1 MEHLVTSHALCGFKF
16 DSNFA
21 IPFSVMFRSYIV
33 GYDVLV
39 ILHRFWKSVF
49 VNSVFSE
56 NAIIFK
62 QSYDTDDLHCTR
74 HMEKGKSEPNI

>member
-1 MEHLVTSHALCGFKF
+1 MLYQLKVVRNSVILLLPLISNLDVMLSGPAALYGFKF

-21 IPFSVMFRSYIV
+21 IPFSVMFRSCIV

-49 VNSVFSE
+49 VNSDFSE
-56 NAIIFK
+56 NA
-62 QSYDTDDLHCTR
+62 D
-74 HMEKGKSEPNI
+74 

>member
-1 MEHLVTSHALCGFKF
+1 MGAISVESSFSTLDVMPSGPAALCGFKF

-49 VNSVFSE
+49 VNSDFSE
-56 NAIIFK
+56 NA
-62 QSYDTDDLHCTR
+62 D
-74 HMEKGKSEPNI
+74 